1 MNSVSK
7 LALVALSALAL
18 AACSDSN
25 NNRGDVPVI
34 ATFQLQVLH
43 GSPDAPAVNVSINDR
58 QQLSGVDYKQGS
70 GRLTYA
76 EGTYNVSVDGII
88 PGGTTNVFNADVA
101 FSGDTIYTIIA
112 ANSVAAFEPLVLAQP
127 RTSVSAGSARLFVA
141 HAAAAAP
148 EVDVYVTAPGADLAA
163 SAPVGTFEFRGTLG
177 PVEVAAGDYQIRVTA
192 AGDAAAVVY
201 DSGTIPL
208 ADGNDLGAEA
218 DGSSG
223 AAQDGRT
230 G

>member
-1 MNSVSK
+1 MYKVFSEVQGYSEEILK
-7 LALVALSALAL
+7 EFPELEFEYKGGRSREEVLA
-18 AACSDSN
+18 D
-25 NNRGDVPVI
+25 
-34 ATFQLQVLH
+34 
-43 GSPDAPAVNVSINDR
+43 
-58 QQLSGVDYKQGS
+58 
-70 GRLTYA
+70 
-76 EGTYNVSVDGII
+76 I
-88 PGGTTNVFNADVA
+88 PGYLGLIAGASFNFDDE
-101 FSGDTIYTIIA
+101 FSGNTIYTIIA

-208 ADGNDLGAEA
+208 ADGNDLVVHDYVDLGIAVDLDYEGLLAPVIRDAETKRLAAIATRSASTWPGRRSIAAGA
-218 DGSSG
+218 
-223 AAQDGRT
+223 
-230 G
+230 